1 MHATLQR
8 LLARASL
15 LCCALSAV
23 AWSGEV
29 SRQEAIGW
37 RLFFD
42 PILSRPRNTSCG
54 TCHKPEHGF
63 EQGMAFGKGA
73 YGDVLPIN
81 TPTVVNLG
89 EADYFFWDGRAESL
103 EEQATGPI
111 TNPIEMDL
119 TLEEAVDRVKSR
131 PRYRKAF
138 AAIGVSEIGIDD
150 IVGAI
155 ASFERKL
162 ITGETA
168 FDRWLQGDRSAL
180 SASQARGR
188 MIFFTRGECAICH
201 LGNSFTDN
209 DFHNIGTGSE
219 AHLGRYNV
227 TKEAEDKGAFKVPS
241 LRNWKGREPFMHDGR
256 FESLGEVIEHYSDAP
271 PAKVGES
278 ELDPLDLTQA
288 EKDDLL
294 AFLETLNGDWPNLSM
309 FETAWKELAGDEST
323 QRRGHK

>member
-1 MHATLQR
+1 MRTTFQRLRAHAT
-8 LLARASL
+8 L

-23 AWSGEV
+23 AWGGEV

-73 YGDVLPIN
+73 DGDVLPIS
-81 TPTVVNLG
+81 TPTVVNLQ

-103 EEQATGPI
+103 EEQAKGPI

-119 TLEEAVDRVKSR
+119 TLEEALVRVKSQS
-131 PRYRKAF
+131 RYRKAF
-138 AAIGVSEIGIDD
+138 AAIGVDEIAIDD
-150 IVGAI
+150 IVRAI
-155 ASFERKL
+155 AAFERKL
-162 ITGETA
+162 MTGETA

-201 LGNSFTDN
+201 MGNNFTDN
-209 DFHNIGTGSE
+209 DFHNVGTGGE
-219 AHLGRYNV
+219 ADLGRYNV
-227 TKEAEDKGAFKVPS
+227 TKDEEDKGAFKVPS

-256 FESLGEVIEHYSDAP
+256 FKTLGEVIEHYSNP
-271 PAKVGES
+271 PQARVGES
-278 ELDPLDLTQA
+278 ELDPLDLSET

-294 AFLETLNGDWPNLSM
+294 AFLETLNGDWPDLSV
-309 FETAWKELAGDEST
+309 FETAWKKLAGNEST

>member
-1 MHATLQR
+1 MHSPLQR
-8 LLARASL
+8 PLAHASL

-23 AWSGEV
+23 ASGGEI

-37 RLFFD
+37 RLFVD
-42 PILSRPRNTSCG
+42 PVLSRPRNTSCG

-63 EQGMAFGKGA
+63 EQGVAFGKGA
-73 YGDVLPIN
+73 HGDVLPIS
-81 TPTVVNLG
+81 TPTVVNLR

-103 EEQATGPI
+103 EAQAKGPI

-119 TLEEAVDRVKSR
+119 TLDEAVARVKAEA
-131 PRYRKAF
+131 RYRRAF
-138 AAIGVSEIGIDD
+138 AAISVEEITIND

-155 ASFERKL
+155 AAFERKL
-162 ITGETA
+162 TTGETA

-180 SASQARGR
+180 SDSQARGR

-201 LGNSFTDN
+201 MGNNFTDN
-209 DFHNIGTGSE
+209 DFHNVGTGSD
-219 AHLGRYNV
+219 ADLGRYNV
-227 TKEAEDKGAFKVPS
+227 TKDEEDKGAFKVPS

-256 FESLGEVIEHYSDAP
+256 FKTLGEVIEHYSDPP

-278 ELDPLDLTQA
+278 ELDPFDLSEA

-294 AFLETLNGDWPNLSM
+294 AFLEALNGNWPDLSL
-309 FETAWKELAGDEST
+309 FEKTWKELVSE
-323 QRRGHK
+323 

>member
-1 MHATLQR
+1 MHSPLQR
-8 LLARASL
+8 LLSHASL

-23 AWSGEV
+23 AWGGEV

-37 RLFFD
+37 RLFVD

-63 EQGMAFGKGA
+63 EQGVAFGKGA
-73 YGDVLPIN
+73 HRDVLPIS
-81 TPTVVNLG
+81 TPTVVNLQ

-103 EEQATGPI
+103 EEQAKGPI

-119 TLEEAVDRVKSR
+119 TLDEAVARVKSQSH
-131 PRYRKAF
+131 YRRAF
-138 AAIGVSEIGIDD
+138 AAISVEDITIDD

-155 ASFERKL
+155 AAFERKL

-180 SASQARGR
+180 SDSQARGR

-201 LGNSFTDN
+201 MGNNFTDN
-209 DFHNIGTGSE
+209 DFHNVGTGSD
-219 AHLGRYNV
+219 ADLGRYNV
-227 TKEAEDKGAFKVPS
+227 TKDEEDKGAFKVPS
-241 LRNWKGREPFMHDGR
+241 LRNWEGREPFMHDGR
-256 FESLGEVIEHYSDAP
+256 FKTLGEVIDHYSDPP

-294 AFLETLNGDWPNLSM
+294 TFLETLNGDWPNLSV
-309 FETAWKELAGDEST
+309 FEKAWKELAGDEST
-323 QRRGHK
+323 PQRGHK